1 MEKKQRLDRF
11 LANMQVGARRQVKA
25 LIRSNRVTV
34 NGVVINK
41 ADHGVFPEQA
51 LVAVDGQPVEYK
63 KFFYIML
70 NKPKG
75 YLSATKDRNAP
86 TVLDLLPEKWRVRD
100 LAPVG
105 RLDKDTEGL
114 LLFTNDGPLSHRLLA
129 PRFRVAKT
137 YFLRVEGEI
146 TLPDLK
152 TLEEGVILEDGYR
165 TLPAKVRLLRAGE
178 ISELE
183 LTIYE
188 GKFHQVKRMLKAV
201 GKEVVYLQRKSMGAL
216 TLDPGL
222 ALGESRELSAEEIQ
236 RLKSS

>member
-34 NGVVINK
+34 NGVVIKK

-86 TVLDLLPEKWRVRD
+86 
-100 LAPVG
+100 
-105 RLDKDTEGL
+105 DKDTEGL